1 MAKSNI
7 ASQYTNADGVLVT
20 VYKARKPRQSEK
32 TWFTGAKWSVANLGR
47 KAIGLRDAGLVHAKG

>member
-7 ASQYTNADGVLVT
+7 LSQYTNADGVLVT
-20 VYKARKPRQSEK
+20 VFKPRRPRQSEK
-32 TWFTGAKWSVANLGR
+32 TWITGAKWSVANLGR